1 VSEASKSRVNFYN
14 ENQVEAIFPYLRRP
28 PSILFLAGPGDGNEA
43 QRFLQEFPKAGTF
56 LFEPNEAMRVFQR
69 QNGYKGLMS
78 AAALSDKVGKAQ
90 FTLGDVP
97 HCSSMLRD
105 CPGTKTKVDTLTID
119 YVFEQWKWSDV
130 ELDVNKRDAVLWIDV
145 EGAELLVL
153 KGSEKTLTDGGF
165 QLINMEVLAD
175 ERPDDVIEIE
185 KIMDRHGF
193 ELVHSWNWMGARHDR
208 IYTRK

>member
-1 VSEASKSRVNFYN
+1 MSRVSFYN

-105 CPGTKTKVDTLTID
+105 CPGVKTEVNTLTID
-119 YVFEQWKWSDV
+119 YVFEQWQGSDS
-130 ELDVNKRDAVLWIDV
+130 ELSRHMLDSVLWIDV

-153 KGSEKTLTDGGF
+153 RGAQESLSDGAF

-175 ERPDDVIEIE
+175 ERPDDIIEIE
-185 KIMDRHGF
+185 KIMEHHGF